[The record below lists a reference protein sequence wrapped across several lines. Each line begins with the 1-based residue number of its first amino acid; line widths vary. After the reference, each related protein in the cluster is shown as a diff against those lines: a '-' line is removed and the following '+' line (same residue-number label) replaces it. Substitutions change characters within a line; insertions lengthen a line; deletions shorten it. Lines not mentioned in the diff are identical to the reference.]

1 MAPRANIPF
10 PTKDDILAY
19 VKDNPGKI
27 SKRDIARAF
36 HIRGDQRI
44 VFKQLLREMTEDGLL
59 DMGRKR
65 QIHVG
70 GELPPVTVVE
80 ITGIDKM
87 GDLIA
92 RPAEWKFDNNPP
104 PITIFANDKRANLRI
119 RDQALVRLNRARDVK
134 EIAYIASVIRKLET
148 TSALVMGVFTIEDEN
163 IAHVQPTDKK
173 NRDQYLIAKCDW
185 NGAKDDELVLIDT
198 RIKKTSRRHMGPK
211 RGVVKECLGT
221 LDEPK
226 SISLIAIH
234 SQGILTEFSDQT
246 VIEAE
251 KSVPPELGNRTDLR
265 HIPLITVDPADA
277 RDHDDAIWAE
287 KDKDP
292 KNKDGWHVMIAIA
305 DVAHYVTPGSA
316 LEKDAWIRGNSTY
329 FPDRVVPMLPE
340 ALSNGLCSLKEG
352 EDRYT
357 LAVHIWFDK
366 RGKKIRHK
374 FVRGL
379 MRSAAGLSYEEFQNA
394 HEGVLSDKAADLL
407 DTVIKPLY
415 DAYECLKKGREYR
428 EPLNLVMPE
437 RKIELDD
444 IGNVIGIHPRKSLE
458 AHKLVEEFMI
468 QANVAAAEELESKVW
483 PCIYRVHEQPSEEKL
498 NNLREFLASLGY
510 NFAKGMVQQ
519 PKLFNNI
526 LRKVVGSPHEEV
538 INVIILRTQSQAI
551 YSTDNL
557 GHFGLSLARYAHF
570 TSPIRRY
577 ADLMVHRAL
586 IGALNLGPDGLA
598 KLDRVKLVETAAHIS
613 KTERISMI
621 AERESTDRY
630 VAAYMAQHV
639 GEQFSAKIAG
649 VSRAGLFVAFDES
662 GGDGF
667 IPVSSMVGDYFR
679 HDKELHMLEGEYTGL
694 IYQLGAAVTVRLK
707 EANRMTGGLLCE
719 LIDEQLTSK
728 ANRKK
733 NASRGRGKDGKHR
746 KGAPSNRGRE
756 TRQQK
761 R

>member
-1 MAPRANIPF
+1 MASRANTPF
-10 PTKDDILAY
+10 PTKNDILAY

-27 SKRDIARAF
+27 SKRDIAKAF

-44 VFKQLLREMTEDGLL
+44 LLKKLLREMTEDGLL
-59 DMGRKR
+59 AKGHKG
-65 QIHVG
+65 QIYKDSA
-70 GELPPVTVVE
+70 LPPVCVVE
-80 ITGIDKM
+80 MIGIDKM
-87 GDLIA
+87 GDLIV
-92 RPAEWKFDNNPP
+92 RPTDWKLDSAPP
-104 PITIFANDKRANLRI
+104 PITIFANDKRGKLALG
-119 RDQALVRLNRARDVK
+119 DQALVRLNRNPEGQETSYVAN
-134 EIAYIASVIRKLET
+134 IIRKLER
-148 TSALVMGVFTIEDEN
+148 TSTLIMGVFRIEDEN
-163 IAHVQPTDKK
+163 IAHIQPTDKK
-173 NRDQYLIAKCDW
+173 NRDHYLIAKKDW
-185 NGAKDDELVLIDT
+185 QGATDGELVLIDT
-198 RIKKTSRRHMGPK
+198 KTSKNSRRHMGPK
-211 RGVVKECLGT
+211 RAVVKECLGT
-221 LDEPK
+221 LNEPK

-234 SQGILTEFSDQT
+234 SHGILTEFSPQALS
-246 VIEAE
+246 EAE
-251 KSVPPELGNRTDLR
+251 KSVPPMLGNRTDLR

-287 KDKDP
+287 QDSDP
-292 KNKDGWHVMIAIA
+292 KNKGGWQVMIAIA
-305 DVAHYVTPGSA
+305 DVAHYVPPGSG
-316 LEKDAWIRGNSTY
+316 LEKDAWARGNSTY

-340 ALSNGLCSLKEG
+340 SLSNGLCSLKEG
-352 EDRYT
+352 EDRYC
-357 LAVHIWFDK
+357 LAVHIWFDA

-379 MRSAAGLSYEEFQNA
+379 MRSAAGLSYEAFQQA
-394 HEGVLSDKAADLL
+394 HEGDISRKAAPLM

-415 DAYECLKKGREYR
+415 AAYQCLKRGRDYR
-428 EPLNLVMPE
+428 EPLNLVLPE

-444 IGNVIGIHPRKSLE
+444 TGHVTGIHPRQPLE

-468 QANVAAAEELESKVW
+468 QANVAAAEELESKNW

-510 NFAKGMVQQ
+510 NFAKGMVQK

-526 LRKVVGSPHEEV
+526 LRKVQDSPHEDV

-586 IGALNLGPDGLA
+586 IGALKLGKDGLA
-598 KLDRVKLVETAAHIS
+598 KHDQENLVETADHIS
-613 KTERISMI
+613 KTERISMV
-621 AERESTDRY
+621 AERESNDRY
-630 VAAYMAQHV
+630 VAAYMARHV
-639 GEQFSAKIAG
+639 GEEFTARIAG

-679 HDKELHMLEGEYTGL
+679 HDKDLHMLEGEYTGI
-694 IYQLGAAVTVRLK
+694 IYQLGAEVTVQLK
-707 EANRMTGGLLCE
+707 EANPMSGGLLCQ
-719 LIDEQLTSK
+719 LIDPALTAKS
-728 ANRKK
+728 NRKK
-733 NASRGRGKDGKHR
+733 PKSRGRRHSGPAR
-746 KGAPSNRGRE
+746 KGSFKK
-756 TRQQK
+756 K